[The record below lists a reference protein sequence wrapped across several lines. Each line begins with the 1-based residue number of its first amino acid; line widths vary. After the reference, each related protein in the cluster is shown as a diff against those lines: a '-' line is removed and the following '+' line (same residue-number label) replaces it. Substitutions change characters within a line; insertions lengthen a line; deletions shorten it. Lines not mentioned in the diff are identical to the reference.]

1 MAGKN
6 KMNITKINHEIEL
19 EFATNNPCYYF
30 ISTGQSENSNK
41 IFYTLRKTF
50 INTSRYFDGMS
61 QPFVDSKHIQNLSTV
76 YENAV
81 SKAKNIVDNQPLKI
95 TSEQDMN
102 SWGDGSYDHQEQLR
116 FAKFRS
122 EKKSLEIAENF
133 MTQYAELEYKQVVPL
148 TEDRM
153 QFEGKIINTKFQE
166 NQFGGTLKMLFE
178 DIRGFRLWGSVPSK
192 LLDEELNNLNI
203 KFLASVQV
211 SNTDTSF
218 GFFKRPTK
226 VEVS

>member
-1 MAGKN
+1 
-6 KMNITKINHEIEL
+6 MNITKINHEIEL

-116 FAKFRS
+116 FAKFRW

>member
-1 MAGKN
+1 MN
-6 KMNITKINHEIEL
+6 ISKMNNQIDL
-19 EFATNNPCYYF
+19 EFSNNNPSYYF
-30 ISTGQSENSNK
+30 IATGQSENSNK

-50 INTSRYFDGMS
+50 INTSRYFDGVS

-81 SKAKNIVDNQPLKI
+81 SKAKNIVDNQTLKI

-102 SWGDGSYDHQEQLR
+102 SWGEGSYDHQEQLR
-116 FAKFRS
+116 IEKFRW
-122 EKKSLEIAENF
+122 EQKSLEITKNF
-133 MTQYAELEYKQVVPL
+133 MSQYKELEYKQLVPV
-148 TEDRM
+148 TEDRI

-178 DIRGFRLWGSVPSK
+178 DIRGFKLWGSVPSK
-192 LLDEELNNLNI
+192 LLDEELSNLNI
-203 KFLASVQV
+203 KFLATVSV
-211 SNTDTSF
+211 SETDASF

-226 VEVS
+226 VAVTS

>member
-1 MAGKN
+1 
-6 KMNITKINHEIEL
+6 MNINEINKKIEL
-19 EFATNNPCYYF
+19 DFCKENPSYYF
-30 ISTGQSENSNK
+30 IGTGHSENSNN

-50 INTSRYFDGMS
+50 INNSFFDGMS
-61 QPFVDSKHIQNLSTV
+61 QPFVDSKHIQNLSIV
-76 YENAV
+76 YTNAV
-81 SKAKNIVDNQPLKI
+81 SKAKKIVIDEPLKI
-95 TSEQDMN
+95 TPEKEMN

-116 FAKFRS
+116 FAKFRW

-133 MTQYAELEYKQVVPL
+133 MTQYAELEYKQVVPF

>member
-116 FAKFRS
+116 FAKFRW

>member
-1 MAGKN
+1 MNIN
-6 KMNITKINHEIEL
+6 KMNNQIEL
-19 EFATNNPCYYF
+19 EFSNNNPCYYF
-30 ISTGQSENSNK
+30 IATGQSENSNK

-50 INTSRYFDGMS
+50 INTSRYFDGVS

-76 YENAV
+76 YANAV
-81 SKAKNIVDNQPLKI
+81 SKAKNIVDNQTLKI

-102 SWGDGSYDHQEQLR
+102 SWGEGSYDNQEQLR
-116 FAKFRS
+116 IEKFRW
-122 EKKSLEIAENF
+122 EQKSLEITENF
-133 MTQYAELEYKQVVPL
+133 MSQYKELEYKQIVPV
-148 TEDRM
+148 TEDRI

-192 LLDEELNNLNI
+192 LLDEELSNLDI
-203 KFLASVQV
+203 KFLATVSV
-211 SNTDTSF
+211 SDTDSSF

-226 VEVS
+226 VAVTS

>member
-1 MAGKN
+1 
-6 KMNITKINHEIEL
+6 MNINEINNKIEL
-19 EFATNNPCYYF
+19 DFCKENPSYYF
-30 ISTGQSENSNK
+30 IATGQSENSNK

-61 QPFVDSKHIQNLSTV
+61 QPFVDSQYIQNLSIV
-76 YENAV
+76 YKNAV
-81 SKAKNIVDNQPLKI
+81 SKAKKIVIDEPLKI
-95 TSEQDMN
+95 TPEKEMN
-102 SWGDGSYDHQEQLR
+102 SWGDGFYDHQEQLR
-116 FAKFRS
+116 IEKFGW
-122 EKKSLEIAENF
+122 EQKSLEITKNF
-133 MTQYAELEYKQVVPL
+133 MTQYAELEYKQVVPS

-192 LLDEELNNLNI
+192 LLDEELSNLNI
-203 KFLASVQV
+203 KFLATVSV
-211 SNTDTSF
+211 SETDSSF

-226 VEVS
+226 VAVTS

>member
-116 FAKFRS
+116 FAKFRW

-133 MTQYAELEYKQVVPL
+133 MTQYAELEYKQVVPF